1 MKQRVSKSKRRS
13 DCPISFALDIFGDKW
28 SLLIVRDIVFRGK
41 ASYGAFLKAEEHIAT
56 NILADRLALLES
68 AGIIEKT
75 ANTTDKR
82 KDIYALT
89 RKGIDLLPVLLEI
102 SIWSAKYDP
111 KTGAPREF
119 ISQARKD
126 RECLIKQIKHDIK
139 RNKFL
144 FQE

>member
-1 MKQRVSKSKRRS
+1 MKKRAGKPKRRS

-28 SLLIVRDIVFRGK
+28 SLLIVRDIVLLGK
-41 ASYGAFLKAEEHIAT
+41 ASYGNFLKSKEHIAT
-56 NILADRLALLES
+56 NILANRLALLES
-68 AGIIEKT
+68 AGIIKKT
-75 ANTTDKR
+75 LNTKDKR

-111 KTGAPREF
+111 KTGASRKF

-126 RECLIKQIKHDIK
+126 RGCLIKQIKNNI
-139 RNKFL
+139 RRGRFL